1 MPRVC
6 SISRLSLIAL
16 LLAAFG
22 SVAWAKPKVAILGLE
37 VSNSG
42 VVDPK
47 DAGNAAKLTEEL
59 RRNPGRFDLAP
70 NSNRE
75 LQDEKVMGNCDTEKP
90 SCMAPIGSGLS
101 AEFLVYGRIE
111 KASEKGKG
119 DGYKVLVKL
128 LNVKDRKVEESWE
141 GFVPLS
147 QIGSGSLRDW
157 SQKVNARLAGEKPPL
172 IPERVEKGPGKLVL
186 KIGNTKTGK
195 VSIDGAK
202 KGELEDGTI
211 TLSLSEGAHRLEIEA
226 PDRKPYEDTIVIT
239 SGQTKTVDVE
249 LEETVGPTPPP
260 LPPVTRGG
268 GGWRA
273 LMWGAIAV
281 GGASTAFWAYG
292 FTEIRDAEF
301 KLCSGAHSDR
311 VDFECED
318 PTKITAMNFANKTA
332 EEIET
337 RKAAAEMAL
346 PGLVKR
352 GDDWTKRVNFIAIP
366 ITAVAGAA
374 AIVGFVKGY
383 VLVGSKGKE
392 RSAMGGR
399 TRRELTVTP
408 VISPDGGGATIRFD
422 W

>member
-6 SISRLSLIAL
+6 SISRLPLIAL

-59 RRNPGRFDLAP
+59 RRNPGPKFDLAP

-90 SCMAPIGSGLS
+90 SCMAPIGNGLN
-101 AEFLVYGRIE
+101 AEYLVYGRIE
-111 KASEKGKG
+111 KASEKGK
-119 DGYKVLVKL
+119 DGYKVLIKL

-172 IPERVEKGPGKLVL
+172 IPDRVEKGPGKLVV

-195 VSIDGAK
+195 VSIDGAR

-226 PDRKPYEDTIVIT
+226 PDRKPYEDTVVIT

-249 LEETVGPTPPP
+249 LEETVGQPPP
-260 LPPVTRGG
+260 PPPPGRGNRTALKVAGIGLGLVGVAAGSYVLYLTVGGPERDYEALALPPIVGMDMGNVVRKKLVSKDCGTPEGTTARTGDDRGDPSNAAFDQACKANS
-268 GGWRA
+268 RRNIV
-273 LMWGAIAV
+273 GAIGIASGV
-281 GGASTAFWAYG
+281 LAAGALYFAYIHGGGASNEKQAGY
-292 FTEIRDAEF
+292 R
-301 KLCSGAHSDR
+301 
-311 VDFECED
+311 
-318 PTKITAMNFANKTA
+318 
-332 EEIET
+332 
-337 RKAAAEMAL
+337 RK
-346 PGLVKR
+346 
-352 GDDWTKRVNFIAIP
+352 
-366 ITAVAGAA
+366 
-374 AIVGFVKGY
+374 
-383 VLVGSKGKE
+383 
-392 RSAMGGR
+392 
-399 TRRELTVTP
+399 RRELTVTP
-408 VISPDGGGATIRFD
+408 VISPSGGGATVRFD